1 MSTILNGNLIY
12 TVSDIT
18 AGLFLIVLIVAVAFY
33 SEKHRGLSHLLASV
47 LFIMATVF
55 TRTSARMM
63 EVIINSPG
71 WHAGINLAAPALVTT
86 LWIIAYIFTSLGIT
100 ESVAHVIY
108 INEGKSKSS
117 LRTLYFTCVVFIA
130 AGTALFCLFKVIN
143 ILIVMIIALFGYYL
157 QFLRRNHS
165 EWTWREFMR
174 ASAFAV
180 TTFVIAL
187 AFNQLR
193 LTGLGLSIMLMIM
206 VEQYHNHVRQE
217 LAEKEAA
224 LAKSRVQ
231 LLADQISPHYIYNSL
246 QSISGMCADDPARAG
261 EAIDVFAAYLRGNL
275 ESLTEEDLIPFARE
289 LEYTQA
295 YLELETLSGS
305 RHFVVEYDLGVTDFM
320 LPPLVLQPV
329 VENAVKHGT
338 ARAAI
343 GHEPESNAVTHIT
356 IATSELGGS
365 VRIEVTDRMEG
376 CESTAVLEPAN
387 NFAKKKSVGLDNVR
401 TRLDIQCS
409 GKLEMESIENGT
421 KVTMLLPKTQ
431 IVTTQ

>member
-1 MSTILNGNLIY
+1 MSAILNGNIIY

-18 AGLFLIVLIVAVAFY
+18 AGMFLIVLIVAVAFY

-63 EVIINSPG
+63 EVIINSPD
-71 WHAGINLAAPALVTT
+71 WHSSVNFAAPALVTT
-86 LWIIAYIFTSLGIT
+86 LWIIAYIFTSLGIS

-117 LRTLYFTCVVFIA
+117 LRILYFTCVVFIA
-130 AGTALFCLFKVIN
+130 AGTALYCLFKVIN

-174 ASAFAV
+174 ASTFAV

-231 LLADQISPHYIYNSL
+231 LLADQISPHYI
-246 QSISGMCADDPARAG
+246 
-261 EAIDVFAAYLRGNL
+261 
-275 ESLTEEDLIPFARE
+275 
-289 LEYTQA
+289 
-295 YLELETLSGS
+295 
-305 RHFVVEYDLGVTDFM
+305 
-320 LPPLVLQPV
+320 
-329 VENAVKHGT
+329 
-338 ARAAI
+338 
-343 GHEPESNAVTHIT
+343 
-356 IATSELGGS
+356 
-365 VRIEVTDRMEG
+365 
-376 CESTAVLEPAN
+376 
-387 NFAKKKSVGLDNVR
+387 
-401 TRLDIQCS
+401 
-409 GKLEMESIENGT
+409 
-421 KVTMLLPKTQ
+421 
-431 IVTTQ
+431 